1 MQYSLVQV
9 TTLLAAAGMASA
21 RSIVEKRGASTT
33 LHGCMADVLDATNTL
48 DHVVSGYSGGEAEEV
63 DCAVSTAVTVLRH
76 ATDVASNMSAPMS
89 DKDAEDWKA
98 STVKLCVVGDSLVE
112 TFDGKIDAFNDARIC
127 NTVTTHVTDLDN
139 QVTALIKAVGSK
151 LPPGSDAAFPAKTK
165 TYFRQIKDDMGE
177 RCNACGVLN
186 DAPYSGVPLGP
197 GNGTTRGA
205 GVYPGPPINSS
216 GASSAFGVSCGG
228 AMVVMALVAFLV

>member
-1 MQYSLVQV
+1 MQYSLFQV

-33 LHGCMADVLDATNTL
+33 LHGSMADVIDATNSL
-48 DHVVSGYSGGEAEEV
+48 DHVVSDYSGGEAEEV

-76 ATDVASNMSAPMS
+76 ATEVAGNMSAPMS
-89 DKDAEDWKA
+89 YKDAEDWKA
-98 STVKLCVVGDSLVE
+98 STVKLCEVGDSLVK

-127 NTVTTHVTDLDN
+127 NTITTHATRSPPSSRPS
-139 QVTALIKAVGSK
+139 APSS
-151 LPPGSDAAFPAKTK
+151 PPGSDAAFPAKTK
-165 TYFRQIKDDMGE
+165 TYFRQIKEDMDE

-197 GNGTTRGA
+197 GNGTTYGA